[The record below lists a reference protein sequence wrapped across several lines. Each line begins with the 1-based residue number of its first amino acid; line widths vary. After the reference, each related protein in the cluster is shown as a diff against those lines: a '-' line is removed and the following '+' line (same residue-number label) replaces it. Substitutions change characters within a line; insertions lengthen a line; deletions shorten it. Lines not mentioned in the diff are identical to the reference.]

1 MTGGRRL
8 RRTRDLAAA
17 PTAEWLVKVGVT
29 LAVYLI
35 AALRA
40 LPLPAGDQ
48 FHYGHV
54 DNVLNL
60 YTLEWMRYAI
70 VADPQRL
77 FTGLAYHGMGDSLFY
92 THLLLGGLPIYAP
105 VAAVFGPGAGLNVMT
120 IASPI
125 LNGLATAAAAWLLV
139 GRWWPAAAAG
149 FVFAFAPIQQ
159 EFYQFHHLMLF
170 WWTPLALAFWFWFVR
185 GPTWWKFSAAW
196 LCVFI
201 QFASGVY
208 LGFMALVFLLS
219 LVVATL
225 PTWWRQSLNRR
236 LIAQASA
243 GTLLAALPFVPLL
256 VGYVGFWLDHQEART
271 INEAHVLSARLPKDL
286 PWISQSL
293 HWFQAVW
300 ARAPGLQP
308 VFPIVVPT
316 VLAALGLAA
325 GLARQPLRAV
335 SLALGFAGLLLFVL
349 SLGPELWWH
358 DEATGTPLP
367 FAAAHAV
374 IPGFASLRNP
384 TFFASGMV
392 LAMALLTAVAMAQ
405 PFRLRRARGWPA
417 HVLAALVLIALAV
430 EFSRPPVPVASIP
443 SEPGLQA
450 ALAEAPDGAVAFIQS
465 GADFPSP
472 DPYVR
477 RMWWSLNGGRQPVVS
492 GYSGFEPRGA
502 KYLARMIDWA
512 GAAAKPRVLDSL
524 IAFGIRTL
532 VLDRKYLADA
542 EIEAWLAA
550 VRSRNPDAGPV
561 AGERFVVIPLGDA
574 STSVTTAWSAVELQL
589 VVRSAPPS
597 ADVAIPVTFRNT
609 AELPWQPPTGRR
621 TRPAE
626 LAWASLA
633 SDDEFREHV
642 LLRPP
647 PIIPAGGNTQAL
659 GPVMGTAPPL
669 PGTYRVSLSVAGHEL
684 TSTNIEIRSPAVDNA
699 VANAADLT
707 VLPPPICLNAGE
719 HAYLRV
725 EAVNTGSNHW
735 FDSHRL
741 GTRWTLPDDRFIT
754 DDLTTLE
761 GRLVV
766 PYDSRT
772 TTWTSIAPGSAF
784 VFEGP
789 VKAPE
794 SPGAYTLTIG
804 MVEEEVSWFSEI
816 EAQALV
822 VDADD
827 QGACAQ
833 LSQPS

>member
-1 MTGGRRL
+1 ML
-8 RRTRDLAAA
+8 RCTRDLAAA
-17 PTAEWLVKVGVT
+17 PTTEWLVKVGVT
-29 LAVYLI
+29 FAIYLI

-70 VADPQRL
+70 LAEPQRL

-105 VAAVFGPGAGLNVMT
+105 VAAVFGPGAGLNAMT

-125 LNGLATAAAAWLLV
+125 LNGLATAGAAWLLV

-149 FVFAFAPIQQ
+149 FIFAFAPIQQ

-170 WWTPLALAFWFWFVR
+170 WWTPLALAFWFWFLR
-185 GPTWWKFSAAW
+185 GPTWWKFSAAG

-208 LGFMALVFLLS
+208 LGFMALVFLLP

-225 PTWWRQSLNRR
+225 PACWRQTLNRR
-236 LIAQASA
+236 LIVRASA
-243 GTLLAALPFVPLL
+243 GTLLAAVPFLPLL

-271 INEAHVLSARLPKDL
+271 INEAHVLSARLPNYL

-300 ARAPGLQP
+300 ARVPGLQP
-308 VFPIVVPT
+308 IFPIVIPAI
-316 VLAALGLAA
+316 LAALGLAA
-325 GLARQPLRAV
+325 GLARPRLRSV
-335 SLALGFAGLLLFVL
+335 SLAIGFAGLLLFLL

-405 PFRLRRARGWPA
+405 PFRLRRWKGWPA
-417 HVLAALVLIALAV
+417 RAFAALVLIALAV

-443 SEPGLQA
+443 SEPNLQA
-450 ALAEAPDGAVAFIQS
+450 ALADAPDGAVAVIPS
-465 GADFPSP
+465 GADFTSP
-472 DPYVR
+472 EPYVR

-492 GYSGFEPRGA
+492 GYSGFEPRGT
-502 KYLARMIDWA
+502 KYLARLIDRA
-512 GAAAKPRVLDSL
+512 GATTKPRVLDSL
-524 IAFGIRTL
+524 IAFGVRTL
-532 VLDRKYLADA
+532 VLDRQHLAEA
-542 EIEAWLAA
+542 ESEAWLES
-550 VRSRNPDAGPV
+550 VRSWNPDAVPV
-561 AGERFVVIPLGDA
+561 VGERFVAIPLGDA
-574 STSVTTAWSAVELQL
+574 SAPVTTAWSAVELQL

-626 LAWASLA
+626 LIWESLS
-633 SDDEFREHV
+633 SDEESREHV

-659 GPVMGTAPPL
+659 GPVMGTAPPS
-669 PGTYRVSLSVAGHEL
+669 PGTYRISLSVDGHQL
-684 TSTNIEIRSPAVDNA
+684 TSTNIDIRAPAVGS
-699 VANAADLT
+699 VGANSADLT
-707 VLPPPICLNAGE
+707 VLPPPICLTSGENAF
-719 HAYLRV
+719 LRV
-725 EAVNTGSNHW
+725 QAINAGSNHW
-735 FDSHRL
+735 LDSHRL
-741 GTRWTLPDDRFIT
+741 GTRWSLPNDRFIT
-754 DDLTTLE
+754 DDLTGLE
-761 GRLVV
+761 DRLVV

-784 VFEGP
+784 VFEGA

-816 EAQALV
+816 EVAALV
-822 VDADD
+822 VNA
-827 QGACAQ
+827 GSHSACAQ
-833 LSQPS
+833 LAQPS